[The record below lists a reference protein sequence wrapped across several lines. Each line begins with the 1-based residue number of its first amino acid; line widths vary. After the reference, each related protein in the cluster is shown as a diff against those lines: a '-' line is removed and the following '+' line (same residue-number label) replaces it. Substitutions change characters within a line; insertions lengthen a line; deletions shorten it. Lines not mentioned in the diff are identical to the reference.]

1 MADNLPREVSRLKN
15 WSLLHLF
22 ITTLKTSEM
31 SSDIIG
37 KNGVNR
43 AGTLREVPLPSRC
56 PVSEQRTSGCHENT
70 ARKGCSNEINV
81 AVMKCYFLSKLF
93 DEEGKPIRGFTKR
106 IHNIWNER
114 QGLKVTEQ
122 RLCDQA
128 RMIRMNSWLTEL
140 EMNAIIKCMMNQNA
154 KKNNLNSGNDDND
167 D

>member
-1 MADNLPREVSRLKN
+1 MVSRLKN
-15 WSLLHLF
+15 WWLLHLF
-22 ITTLKTSEM
+22 IITLKTSEM

-43 AGTLREVPLPSRC
+43 AGTLREVPLPTRC
-56 PVSEQRTSGCHENT
+56 PVSEQRTSGCHEKT
-70 ARKGCSNEINV
+70 ARKGWSNEINV

-93 DEEGKPIRGFTKR
+93 DEEGKPIRGFRKR

-128 RMIRMNSWLTEL
+128 RMIRMISWLTEL

-154 KKNNLNSGNDDND
+154 NKNNLNSGNDDND